1 MADNSKKLSELS
13 TAANVSSTD
22 RVLILRDPSGSPSTR
37 TITVANLFL
46 FSATLTSNNT
56 TFVGN
61 VTAANVVSNAQLI
74 ANLAT
79 YTTTASLTSNL
90 ANYQLTSGMS
100 SYQTTAGLSSN
111 VAILTANAATYLNG
125 KTESNLNVNSAI
137 NANNTS
143 FVGTVS
149 AANVVSNNQLSSNL
163 ANYQTTAGLSA
174 NIAAYLPTYT
184 GIVNGAS
191 HTVGSNFIANS
202 TVLTF
207 TPNTFNLGSVSK
219 TANGYVWLPNG
230 VLCQWG
236 TVLANTTTGNTTFPI
251 AFPTACQSVNFSVI
265 GSANVAY
272 QSAAP
277 NTTVATIRTS
287 STTTAIS
294 VQYKA
299 IGY

>member
-1 MADNSKKLSELS
+1 MADNSKKLSELT
-13 TAANVSSTD
+13 TAANVAGTD
-22 RVLILRDPSGSPSTR
+22 MVLILRDPSGSPSTR

-46 FSATLTSNNT
+46 FSATLTANNT

-61 VTAANVVSNAQLI
+61 VTADNVVSNAQLI

-100 SYQTTAGLSSN
+100 SYQTTAGLS
-111 VAILTANAATYLNG
+111 
-125 KTESNLNVNSAI
+125 
-137 NANNTS
+137 
-143 FVGTVS
+143 
-149 AANVVSNNQLSSNL
+149 ANV
-163 ANYQTTAGLSA
+163 
-174 NIAAYLPTYT
+174 AAYLPTYT

-236 TVLANTTTGNTTFPI
+236 TVLANTTTGNATFSI

-272 QSAAP
+272 QSATP

>member
-1 MADNSKKLSELS
+1 MADNSKKLSQLPS
-13 TAANVSSTD
+13 APTLAATD
-22 RVLILRDPSGSPSTR
+22 KVLVLYQAATGAPSTR
-37 TITVANLFL
+37 TANISTILASLSAAPGNTTVAGYIGVDGNTVVAN
-46 FSATLTSNNT
+46 ATGFISINTAVITSNNT
-56 TFVGN
+56 LYVGS
-61 VTAANVVSNAQLI
+61 VSATNVVSNAQLI
-74 ANLAT
+74 ANLT
-79 YTTTASLTSNL
+79 
-90 ANYQLTSGMS
+90 
-100 SYQTTAGLSSN
+100 
-111 VAILTANAATYLNG
+111 
-125 KTESNLNVNSAI
+125 
-137 NANNTS
+137 
-143 FVGTVS
+143 
-149 AANVVSNNQLSSNL
+149 
-163 ANYQTTAGLSA
+163 NYQTTAGLASNVA
-174 NIAAYLPTYT
+174 SYLPIYT

-191 HTVGSNFIANS
+191 YTVGSNFIANS

-236 TVLANTTTGNTTFPI
+236 PVLANTTTGNATFTI

>member
-13 TAANVSSTD
+13 TAANVAATD
-22 RVLILRDPSGSPSTR
+22 KVLVLYQAATGAPSTR

-46 FSATLTSNNT
+46 FSATLTANNT

-74 ANLAT
+74 ANLVN

-90 ANYQLTSGMS
+90 ANYQLISGMS
-100 SYQTTAGLSSN
+100 SYQTT
-111 VAILTANAATYLNG
+111 T
-125 KTESNLNVNSAI
+125 
-137 NANNTS
+137 
-143 FVGTVS
+143 
-149 AANVVSNNQLSSNL
+149 
-163 ANYQTTAGLSA
+163 GLSA
-174 NIAAYLPTYT
+174 NVAAYLPTYT

-191 HTVGSNFIANS
+191 YTVGSNFIANS

-230 VLCQWG
+230 VLYQWG
-236 TVLANTTTGNTTFPI
+236 TVLANTTTGNATFPI